1 MNDLATSKTSSLSV
15 DCIKSMSLSEI
26 EKYGSDVQSQISDG
40 MTKILESTKCIGLEK
55 TGKSLSDLSVETNQI
70 SKKIGSVQKFPAFL
84 KASKWLARYDSVE
97 SRISSLEEG
106 VVKEKNRLNATL
118 DSMHENL
125 QFMRDRLESLEQCQV
140 ELQSMVEY
148 YQNNDEDGLKLQASM
163 HRLKIITTT
172 ISVVKQECA
181 KTILIIKE
189 NKEVTNQLAE
199 ASDNLIPIFKVM
211 MLNVIGAKTNAE
223 AMQLKQNL
231 SKVANDIIVS
241 NAKQIEKT
249 ADDLIKGREEP
260 LISAKS
266 IEEANSALQ
275 NAILKVQSS
284 ARAEVQ
290 TNMDSV
296 KRLEGS
302 IKQIDGLIQNGLG
315 DVDE

>member
-97 SRISSLEEG
+97 SRISSLEDG

-125 QFMRDRLESLEQCQV
+125 QFMRDRLENLEQCQT

-266 IEEANSALQ
+266 IEEANSVLQ

-302 IKQIDGLIQNGLG
+302 IKQIDGLMQNGLG

>member
-1 MNDLATSKTSSLSV
+1 
-15 DCIKSMSLSEI
+15 
-26 EKYGSDVQSQISDG
+26 
-40 MTKILESTKCIGLEK
+40 
-55 TGKSLSDLSVETNQI
+55 
-70 SKKIGSVQKFPAFL
+70 
-84 KASKWLARYDSVE
+84 
-97 SRISSLEEG
+97 
-106 VVKEKNRLNATL
+106 
-118 DSMHENL
+118 MHENL
-125 QFMRDRLESLEQCQV
+125 QFMRDRLENLEQCQS

-148 YQNNDEDGLKLQASM
+148 YQQNDEDGLKLQASM

-231 SKVANDIIVS
+231 SKVANEIIVS

-290 TNMDSV
+290 TNIDSV

-302 IKQIDGLIQNGLG
+302 IKQIDGLMQKGLG

>member
-1 MNDLATSKTSSLSV
+1 
-15 DCIKSMSLSEI
+15 
-26 EKYGSDVQSQISDG
+26 
-40 MTKILESTKCIGLEK
+40 
-55 TGKSLSDLSVETNQI
+55 
-70 SKKIGSVQKFPAFL
+70 
-84 KASKWLARYDSVE
+84 
-97 SRISSLEEG
+97 
-106 VVKEKNRLNATL
+106 
-118 DSMHENL
+118 MHENL
-125 QFMRDRLESLEQCQV
+125 QFMRDRLVSLEQCQS

-148 YQNNDEDGLKLQASM
+148 YQNNDEDGLKLQASV

-231 SKVANDIIVS
+231 SKVANEIIVS

-260 LISAKS
+260 LISAK
-266 IEEANSALQ
+266 
-275 NAILKVQSS
+275 
-284 ARAEVQ
+284 AEVQ
-290 TNMDSV
+290 TNIDSV
-296 KRLEGS
+296 KRLESS
-302 IKQIDGLIQNGLG
+302 IKQIDGLMQNGIG
-315 DVDE
+315 DIDE

>member
-1 MNDLATSKTSSLSV
+1 M
-15 DCIKSMSLSEI
+15 
-26 EKYGSDVQSQISDG
+26 
-40 MTKILESTKCIGLEK
+40 
-55 TGKSLSDLSVETNQI
+55 
-70 SKKIGSVQKFPAFL
+70 
-84 KASKWLARYDSVE
+84 
-97 SRISSLEEG
+97 
-106 VVKEKNRLNATL
+106 TL

-125 QFMRDRLESLEQCQV
+125 QFMRDRLVNLEQCQS

-148 YQNNDEDGLKLQASM
+148 YQKNDEDGLKLQASM

-231 SKVANDIIVS
+231 SKVANEIIVS

-275 NAILKVQSS
+275 NAILKVQNS
-284 ARAEVQ
+284 AKAEVQ

-296 KRLEGS
+296 KRLESS
-302 IKQIDGLIQNGLG
+302 IKQIDGLMQNGIG

>member
-1 MNDLATSKTSSLSV
+1 M
-15 DCIKSMSLSEI
+15 
-26 EKYGSDVQSQISDG
+26 
-40 MTKILESTKCIGLEK
+40 
-55 TGKSLSDLSVETNQI
+55 
-70 SKKIGSVQKFPAFL
+70 
-84 KASKWLARYDSVE
+84 
-97 SRISSLEEG
+97 G

-125 QFMRDRLESLEQCQV
+125 QFMRDRLENLEQCQA

-302 IKQIDGLIQNGLG
+302 IKQIDDLMQNGIG

>member
-1 MNDLATSKTSSLSV
+1 
-15 DCIKSMSLSEI
+15 
-26 EKYGSDVQSQISDG
+26 
-40 MTKILESTKCIGLEK
+40 
-55 TGKSLSDLSVETNQI
+55 
-70 SKKIGSVQKFPAFL
+70 
-84 KASKWLARYDSVE
+84 
-97 SRISSLEEG
+97 
-106 VVKEKNRLNATL
+106 
-118 DSMHENL
+118 
-125 QFMRDRLESLEQCQV
+125 MRDRLVNLEQCQS

-231 SKVANDIIVS
+231 SKVANEVIVS

-275 NAILKVQSS
+275 SAIIKVQSS
-284 ARAEVQ
+284 AKAEVQ

-296 KRLEGS
+296 KRLESS
-302 IKQIDGLIQNGLG
+302 IRQIDSLMQNGIG

>member
-1 MNDLATSKTSSLSV
+1 
-15 DCIKSMSLSEI
+15 
-26 EKYGSDVQSQISDG
+26 
-40 MTKILESTKCIGLEK
+40 
-55 TGKSLSDLSVETNQI
+55 
-70 SKKIGSVQKFPAFL
+70 
-84 KASKWLARYDSVE
+84 
-97 SRISSLEEG
+97 
-106 VVKEKNRLNATL
+106 
-118 DSMHENL
+118 MHENL
-125 QFMRDRLESLEQCQV
+125 QFMRDRLVSLEQCQS

-148 YQNNDEDGLKLQASM
+148 YQKNDEDGLKLQASM

-231 SKVANDIIVS
+231 SKVANEIIVS

-275 NAILKVQSS
+275 SAILKVQNS
-284 ARAEVQ
+284 AKAEVQ

-296 KRLEGS
+296 KRLESS
-302 IKQIDGLIQNGLG
+302 IKQIDGLMQNGIG